1 MEVAYT
7 AAFTSQADIYR
18 RARILVTSVFFMWG
32 LSYGLLE
39 VLNKH
44 FQEILNISKAQ
55 SGLLQTAYFGAYF
68 LAALPAATFMQR
80 AGYKNGLI
88 LGLFLYAT
96 GAMLFIPASF
106 YGQFEFFLCAL
117 FVLACGLACLE
128 TASNPYMV
136 GLGDPVDA
144 PKRLNLAQ
152 SFCGL
157 GCFIGPLLGGM
168 FFFNGGNATSVGRHP
183 PLESIRLLYACLA
196 VVVVLIALFIK
207 YTATLDEPKERRDSA
222 SLSSVRLLTD
232 KQFIYGVAAQFFYV
246 AAQVGVGAF
255 FINYVT
261 EYGDGVT
268 SQLGAFLLSTALF
281 TFMLGRFLSTWLM
294 GYIRPHRLLSYYSFA
309 SLVLCAVVITAHGW
323 ISVVALI
330 AMFFFMSMMFPT
342 IFSLTIKNLG
352 AATKRGASILMM
364 ALIGGAISPYLMG
377 NIADHAVI
385 AFSYVVPFTC
395 FIFVF
400 LYSRFLIGEKDGY
413 QV

>member
-1 MEVAYT
+1 MEVAYA
-7 AAFTSQADIYR
+7 AAFRSQADIYR
-18 RARILVTSVFFMWG
+18 HARILVTSVFFMWG

-44 FQEILNISKAQ
+44 FQEILHISKAQ

-68 LAALPAATFMQR
+68 LAALPAAAFMQR
-80 AGYKNGLI
+80 TGYKSGLI

-106 YGQFEFFLCAL
+106 YGQFEIFLGAL

-136 GLGDPVDA
+136 ALGEQVDA
-144 PKRLNLAQ
+144 AKRLNLAQ

-168 FFFNGGNATSVGRHP
+168 FFFSSGDATSVGTHP
-183 PLESIRLLYACLA
+183 PLESIRLIYACLA

-207 YTATLDEPKERRDSA
+207 YTATLDEPKEGRDSE
-222 SLSSVRLLTD
+222 SLPNVGLLTD
-232 KQFIYGVAAQFFYV
+232 KSFIYGVAALFFYV
-246 AAQVGVGAF
+246 AAQVGIGAF

-261 EYGDGVT
+261 EHGEGVT
-268 SQLGAFLLSTALF
+268 SQRGAFLLSIALF
-281 TFMLGRFLSTWLM
+281 TFMMGRFLSTWLM
-294 GYIRPHRLLSYYSFA
+294 GYIKPRKLLGYYSFA
-309 SLVLCAVVITAHGW
+309 NLVLCAAVIAEYGW
-323 ISVVALI
+323 ISVIALI
-330 AMFFFMSMMFPT
+330 TMFFFMSMMFPT
-342 IFSLTIKNLG
+342 IFSLAIKNLG

-377 NIADHAVI
+377 HIADHIAI

-395 FIFVF
+395 FIFVL
-400 LYSRFLIGEKDGY
+400 LYSHFLAGEKNGY
-413 QV
+413 YE